1 MKYVEQVLQPGE
13 TVAYATSL
21 HWLVCRS
28 TQERNPISSVRCSAS
43 SGPEGNASAGLPPD
57 AAKCSVK
64 TRGSCSL
71 AATMTAQRPIDSAAP
86 VPCAK
91 GSLWGRRSVAAA
103 ARERG
108 I

>member
-1 MKYVEQVLQPGE
+1 MSEWLARRPVRLARYRESEPEYWTK
-13 TVAYATSL
+13 ASL
-21 HWLVCRS
+21 
-28 TQERNPISSVRCSAS
+28 EE
-43 SGPEGNASAGLPPD
+43 EGNASAGLPPD

-86 VPCAK
+86 VPCTK